1 MTRHDLAEEWRWQAE
16 NILPRHLERVAVVY
30 VRPSTWPQVLAH
42 PASTRRPYSLVRRA
56 VALGWAEARVLVID
70 EDLGRSGTSV
80 EGRHGVQRLV
90 AEVGLDH
97 VGLIL
102 GVEMSRLAR
111 SSKDWH
117 QLWEICALF
126 GPLLADLDGID
137 APSPYPDR
145 LLLGLKGTMREAELH
160 LLKQRMDQ
168 GTWPKAR
175 RGALSF
181 PLPIGDVWTASG
193 EVVVDP
199 DEPGPHVVRLVF
211 RTFDELGT
219 LHALWR
225 DLGQHDLQLGV
236 RVREGPTKGTLAW
249 RRPNRL
255 TLQNLLKNPLYAG
268 AYAYGR
274 RQVDPRHKQ
283 PGRPTTGR
291 LTRRR
296 QDDHVLVRDHVPA
309 SITWQPYEQHLAR
322 LAANRARAATMGAV
336 RHGPALLA
344 GLLVCGRCG
353 HRRQGRDGGPR
364 PRQSDTCHRLAT
376 NSGGDS
382 GQDLPGGPVD
392 TFVRQ
397 WVLKALEPAALT
409 VSLAAAT
416 HLERERQEMD
426 RLWQQRLER
435 ATYEA
440 ERAARHDRWVEPEPR
455 LVARQLAQDW
465 EEKLTAQRPLQ
476 EDDDRLLPEHPRR
489 LSGAEREAIRQLA
502 QNIPALWQAP
512 TTTMA
517 DRKEMA
523 RQVVHRVLVAGEGT
537 SERLQLTIAWVG
549 GGTTAG
555 STTRPIRH
563 IAHRSYDPQLC
574 HRMRPLAQAGHPA
587 GQIAE
592 RLEHEGYRP
601 PKGAERFS
609 RPAVLE
615 LMPRLGVH
623 QPRTRRRATLAVHE
637 WWGSDLARTVG
648 IPKTP
653 WHTWRQR
660 GWLQARWHAPTQRW
674 IVRADATELGRLKE
688 WRALPPGSYSRSLWL
703 DTASAHPTATPT
715 QTTVEEQHLA
725 RGAR

>member
-1 MTRHDLAEEWRWQAE
+1 MTLHDLAEEWRWLAE
-16 NILPRHLERVAVVY
+16 KILPRHLERLAVVY
-30 VRPSTWPQVLAH
+30 VRQSTLQQVLAH
-42 PASTRRPYSLVRRA
+42 QESTRLQYSLVRRA

-80 EGRHGVQRLV
+80 EGRHGFQRLV

-117 QLWEICALF
+117 QLLEICALF
-126 GPLLADLDGID
+126 GTLIADLDGID
-137 APSPYPDR
+137 DPSQYNDR
-145 LLLGLKGTMREAELH
+145 LLLGLKGTMSEAELH
-160 LLKQRMDQ
+160 LLKQRMYQ
-168 GTWPKAR
+168 GKLQKAR

-181 PLPIGDVWTASG
+181 PLPIGYVWTVSG
-193 EVVVDP
+193 EVVFDP
-199 DEPGPHVVRLVF
+199 DEQVQHVVRLVF
-211 RTFDELGT
+211 RKFDELGT
-219 LHALWR
+219 LHALLR
-225 DLGQHDLQLGV
+225 YLVQHDIRLGV
-236 RVREGPTKGTLAW
+236 RVREGPAKGTLEW
-249 RRPNRL
+249 RRPNRM

-296 QDDHVLVRDHVPA
+296 QDYHVLLRDHVPA
-309 SITWQPYEQHLAR
+309 YITWQQYEQHLGR
-322 LAANRARAATMGAV
+322 LAANRARADTMGAV

-353 HRRQGRDGGPR
+353 HRMQVRYGGPR
-364 PRQSDTCHRLAT
+364 QLHSYTCNRLAT
-376 NSGGDS
+376 NYGGDYC
-382 GQDLPGGPVD
+382 QYLPGGPVD
-392 TFVRQ
+392 TFVSQ

-409 VSLAAAT
+409 VSLEAAT
-416 HLERERQEMD
+416 HLERERQELD

-435 ATYEA
+435 AAYEA
-440 ERAARHDRWVEPEPR
+440 ERAARHYRLVEPEHR
-455 LVARQLAQDW
+455 LVARQLAQAW
-465 EEKLTAQRPLQ
+465 EEKLTAQRQLQ
-476 EDDDRLLPEHPRR
+476 EDYDRFLHEHPPR

-517 DRKEMA
+517 DRKEIV
-523 RQVVHRVLVAGEGT
+523 RQLVHRVLVAGEGT
-537 SERLQLTIAWVG
+537 SECLQLTIEWAG

-563 IAHRSYDPQLC
+563 IEHLSYYPQLC
-574 HRMRPLAQAGHPA
+574 NRIRTLAQAGHPA

-592 RLEHEGYRP
+592 RLEQEGYRP
-601 PKGAERFS
+601 PKCAERFS

-615 LMPRLGVH
+615 LMQRLGVH

-637 WWGSDLARTVG
+637 WWVSDLARTVG
-648 IPKTP
+648 IPKTTL
-653 WHTWRQR
+653 HAWRKR
-660 GWLQARWHAPTQRW
+660 GWLQARWQAPTQRW

-688 WRALPPGSYSRSLWL
+688 RRALPPGYYSRRLWL

-715 QTTVEEQHLA
+715 QTPVE
-725 RGAR
+725 